1 MVALILLVSP
11 GAWALDGRAKGG
23 ISAEAAGCPIGV
35 YVTSLRD
42 LDPVGDSFG
51 IDFWVWSVHPPG
63 DNPLN
68 SLEFVNAKQ
77 IETRLERTTRRDDR
91 EWSRL
96 KARATV
102 LHDWDVT
109 DFPFDRQNLALDLG
123 IAGSDAPACGV
134 DRAGSGYDK
143 GIAPEGWRIAAFDVE
158 RHTRENATDFGDPAR
173 SGRGAQEH
181 VLVTVELQR
190 ESVVG
195 FVKLVAG
202 VYAAIAIALLSFL
215 MAPDQAPVFSG
226 RMMVLVGAL
235 FATVVNMQVG
245 NSLLGSPEAVSLVD
259 KIHIVA
265 LAYVFVAA
273 AMAVVSWRDYDSGR
287 ESRARRR
294 DLVSLCVFGAS
305 YLVINAILIVLRR
318 GLAALFPWG
327 RWRTCGL
334 EKCPWPRSNESGSAG
349 AGPGPCRTSRRRTK
363 KFD

>member
-1 MVALILLVSP
+1 MVALIVLAST
-11 GAWALDGRAKGG
+11 GAWSLDGRVKGG
-23 ISAEAAGCPIGV
+23 IAAEAAGCPIGV

-63 DNPLN
+63 DDPLE

-77 IETRLERTTRRDDR
+77 IETRLQRTTGRGDR
-91 EWSRL
+91 GWSRL

-109 DFPFDRQNLALDLG
+109 DFPFDRQNLTLDLG
-123 IAGSDAPACGV
+123 IAGTDAPACGV

-173 SGRGAQEH
+173 SDRSAQEH
-181 VLVTVELQR
+181 LLVTVELQR

-215 MAPDQAPVFSG
+215 MAPDQAPIFSG
-226 RMMVLVGAL
+226 RMTVLVGAL

-259 KIHIVA
+259 EIHIVA

-273 AMAVVSWRDYDSGR
+273 VMAVVSWSDYHSVR

-294 DLVSLCVFGAS
+294 DVVSLCVFGAS
-305 YLVINAILIVLRR
+305 FLVINAILIVL
-318 GLAALFPWG
+318 AAV
-327 RWRTCGL
+327 
-334 EKCPWPRSNESGSAG
+334 AG
-349 AGPGPCRTSRRRTK
+349 
-363 KFD
+363 

>member
-11 GAWALDGRAKGG
+11 GAWAQDGRAKNG
-23 ISAEAAGCPIGV
+23 ISAEAATCPIGV

-42 LDPVGDSFG
+42 FDPVGDSFG
-51 IDFWVWSVHPPG
+51 IDFWVWSVHPQG
-63 DNPLN
+63 DDPLDR
-68 SLEFVNAKQ
+68 LEFVNAKQ
-77 IETRLERTTRRDDR
+77 IETRLERTTKRGDR

-96 KARATV
+96 KARASV

-109 DFPFDRQNLALDLG
+109 DFPFDRQNLTLDLG

-134 DRAGSGYDK
+134 DRADSGYHK

-158 RHTRENATDFGDPAR
+158 RHTRVNATDFGDPAR
-173 SGRGAQEH
+173 SGRSAQEH

-202 VYAAIAIALLSFL
+202 VYAAIAIALVSFL

-273 AMAVVSWRDYDSGR
+273 VMAVLSWRDYDSGH

-305 YLVINAILIVLRR
+305 YLVINAILIVL
-318 GLAALFPWG
+318 AAV
-327 RWRTCGL
+327 
-334 EKCPWPRSNESGSAG
+334 AG
-349 AGPGPCRTSRRRTK
+349 
-363 KFD
+363 

>member
-1 MVALILLVSP
+1 MVPSRSRALRSAATALLPTVTLIVLVSP
-11 GAWALDGRAKGG
+11 GAWALDRQAKGG
-23 ISAEAAGCPIGV
+23 NSAEAAACPIGV

-42 LDPVGDSFG
+42 LDPAGDSFG

-63 DNPLN
+63 DDPLD

-77 IETRLERTTRRDDR
+77 IETRLERTTKRGDR

-102 LHDWDVT
+102 LHDWDLT
-109 DFPFDRQNLALDLG
+109 DFPFDRQTLTLDLG
-123 IAGSDAPACGV
+123 LAGSDALACGA

-173 SGRGAQEH
+173 SGRSAQEH

-202 VYAAIAIALLSFL
+202 VYAASAIALLSFL
-215 MAPDQAPVFSG
+215 MAPDQAPIFSG
-226 RMMVLVGAL
+226 RMTVLVGAL
-235 FATVVNMQVG
+235 FATVVNMQVS
-245 NSLLGSPEAVSLVD
+245 NSLLGSPEEVSLVD
-259 KIHIVA
+259 EIHILA

-273 AMAVVSWRDYDSGR
+273 VMAVVSWRDYASGR

-305 YLVINAILIVLRR
+305 FLVINAILIVL
-318 GLAALFPWG
+318 AAV
-327 RWRTCGL
+327 
-334 EKCPWPRSNESGSAG
+334 AG
-349 AGPGPCRTSRRRTK
+349 
-363 KFD
+363 

>member
-1 MVALILLVSP
+1 MVALIVLVSP
-11 GAWALDGRAKGG
+11 GAWTLDGRTKGG
-23 ISAEAAGCPIGV
+23 NSAQAAGCPIGV

-63 DNPLN
+63 DNPLE

-77 IETRLERTTRRDDR
+77 IETRLERTTKRGDR

-109 DFPFDRQNLALDLG
+109 DFPFDRQTLTLDLG
-123 IAGSDAPACGV
+123 IAGSDAKACGV
-134 DRAGSGYDK
+134 DHAGSGYDK

-173 SGRGAQEH
+173 SGRSAQEH

-190 ESVVG
+190 ENVVG

-202 VYAAIAIALLSFL
+202 VYAATAIALLSFL
-215 MAPDQAPVFSG
+215 MAPDQAPIFSG
-226 RMMVLVGAL
+226 RLTVLVGAL

-245 NSLLGSPEAVSLVD
+245 NSVLGSPEEVSLVD
-259 KIHIVA
+259 EIHIVA

-273 AMAVVSWRDYDSGR
+273 IMAVISWRDYGSGR
-287 ESRARRR
+287 ASRARRR

-305 YLVINAILIVLRR
+305 FMVINAILIVL
-318 GLAALFPWG
+318 AAV
-327 RWRTCGL
+327 
-334 EKCPWPRSNESGSAG
+334 AG
-349 AGPGPCRTSRRRTK
+349 
-363 KFD
+363 